1 MIKKILLPLDG
12 SDAAEEVIPYGEE
25 LAKKLGCEVI
35 LFHTCVPEYRLACNM
50 HRLYLVKTAEL
61 MQERLE
67 KDSTK
72 GEVPKVKAEFLRGD
86 FAISLTDYVAAKDVD
101 LVIMAAYG
109 FTSIR
114 IRNTGS
120 VASKIFRL
128 LQCPS
133 LLIRSGDSERR
144 GKNKLMSRILVPM
157 DGTKGGEA
165 ALPLVSELTLKLK
178 AKVNLFSMTLKSY
191 LAAEVEDE
199 KANTASQRRIT
210 SYLTSIESEFSKQG
224 IKASSTTGLGDDVA
238 AAIIEA
244 VKVVNADMVVMATRG
259 RSPSHVWAPG
269 SIAHKMLNTGDLPL
283 LIVNKVEN
291 S

>member
-1 MIKKILLPLDG
+1 MIKKIILPLDG

-50 HRLYLVKTAEL
+50 HRLYLIKTAEL

-67 KDSTK
+67 KEGTK

-114 IRNTGS
+114 VRSTGS

-133 LLIRSGDSERR
+133 LLIRNGDSERR
-144 GKNKLMSRILVPM
+144 GKNNLMSRILVPM
-157 DGTKGGEA
+157 DGTRGGEA
-165 ALPLVSELTLKLK
+165 ALPLVSELALKLK
-178 AKVNLFSMTLKSY
+178 AKVNLFSMTPKSY

-199 KANTASQRRIT
+199 KANTASQRRT
-210 SYLTSIESEFSKQG
+210 ASYLTSIESELDKQG
-224 IKASSTTGLGDDVA
+224 IKASSATSLGDDVA
-238 AAIIEA
+238 SAIIEA
-244 VKVVNADMVVMATRG
+244 VKVVDADIVVMATRG

-283 LIVNKVEN
+283 LIVNKTE
-291 S
+291 SR